1 MDERERDSLTR
12 RQLTRRHLLRTGT
25 LAAGGAVA
33 AGLAARGTVGAA
45 PVAPG
50 RTRRTTHQS
59 AGTLTIGQPAPFQ
72 FMDPQRTYLSSESST
87 HQSIFDTLV
96 SFDDSAQFRP
106 LLATEW
112 SSTGPTEWTF
122 KLRQGVTFHNGEV
135 FNAEVVRWNVERI
148 TEPGF
153 QDFAFMA
160 PVDHAEVVDE
170 YTIKI
175 VTKKTHPTLPNLMS
189 QFFIVSPQAMAN
201 GVDEF
206 VKQPI
211 GTGPYKFVDWV
222 PDDHVRVEANESY
235 WGGAPTI
242 KEVVWRVM
250 PEASTRVAALQ
261 AGEIQV
267 LKDLP
272 SDQYDIV
279 DEADG
284 IRATEVRSVRTPY
297 LRFFPDSPQGG
308 GEPFKDKRVRQAFN
322 YAINID
328 SIITNLLG
336 GHAER
341 MATTMTPEMFGY
353 DPAIQPYAYDLE
365 KAKQLMTEAGFAD
378 GFEITFETWSAGPA
392 PKPVEL
398 AQAVAADLAKINV
411 KATVKPVE
419 LGTALKA
426 QVDKTISP
434 FGLWSWG
441 GNGFDGDTKFWGI
454 YHTDSSSTF
463 MTDQTMID
471 LIEAEQATTVPE
483 ERKAIFSQLQQH
495 AVEEAFIVPLFAQ
508 MDTYGVSD
516 SVTWTARHD
525 ELVLPY
531 YMTLTS

>member
-1 MDERERDSLTR
+1 
-12 RQLTRRHLLRTGT
+12 
-25 LAAGGAVA
+25 
-33 AGLAARGTVGAA
+33 
-45 PVAPG
+45 
-50 RTRRTTHQS
+50 
-59 AGTLTIGQPAPFQ
+59 
-72 FMDPQRTYLSSESST
+72 
-87 HQSIFDTLV
+87 LV
-96 SFDDSAQFRP
+96 SFDDNAQFRP

-112 SSTGPTEWTF
+112 SPSGTNEWTF
-122 KLRQGVTFHNGEV
+122 KLRQGVTFHNGEA
-135 FNAEVVRWNVERI
+135 FNAETVRYNVERI
-148 TEPGF
+148 TTPGF
-153 QDFAFMA
+153 QDYAFMA

-170 YTIKI
+170 YTVKI
-175 VTKKTHPTLPNLMS
+175 ITKKTYPTLPNLMS
-189 QFFIVSPQAMAN
+189 QFFIVSPQAMEA
-201 GVDEF
+201 GVEEF

-261 AGEIQV
+261 AGEIHI

-272 SDQYDIV
+272 SDQFDMIE
-279 DEADG
+279 EADG
-284 IRATEVRSVRTPY
+284 LRAVEIRSVRTPY

-322 YAINID
+322 HAINVD
-328 SIITNLLG
+328 SIIANLLG

-353 DPAIQPYAYDLE
+353 DPSIAPYSYDLE
-365 KAKQLMTEAGFAD
+365 KAKALMAEAGYAD
-378 GFEITFETWSAGPA
+378 GFEITFDTWSAGPA
-392 PKPVEL
+392 PKPTEL
-398 AQAVAADLAKINV
+398 AQAAAADLAKINV
-411 KATVKPVE
+411 KATVNPVE
-419 LGTALKA
+419 LGTALQQ

-441 GNGFDGDTKFWGI
+441 GNGFDGDVKFWGI

-463 MTDQTMID
+463 LTDQTMVD
-471 LIEAEQATTVPE
+471 LVNAEQSTNDPE

-495 AVEEAFIVPLFAQ
+495 AVDEAFIVSLFAQ

-516 SVTWTARHD
+516 SVTWTPRHD
-525 ELVLPY
+525 EMVLPY
-531 YMTLTS
+531 YMTLNS